1 MPLFEVA
8 IYNSAVRQI
17 VEEGGHHAE
26 YKDDWADIHYFE
38 YQAVDENDARKRSQ
52 LRHPAHQGFVITD
65 VARVKGS

>member
-26 YKDDWADIHYFE
+26 YKDDWADSTTLSIKPWMRTTRE
-38 YQAVDENDARKRSQ
+38 SGASCDTRRIRD
-52 LRHPAHQGFVITD
+52 L
-65 VARVKGS
+65 